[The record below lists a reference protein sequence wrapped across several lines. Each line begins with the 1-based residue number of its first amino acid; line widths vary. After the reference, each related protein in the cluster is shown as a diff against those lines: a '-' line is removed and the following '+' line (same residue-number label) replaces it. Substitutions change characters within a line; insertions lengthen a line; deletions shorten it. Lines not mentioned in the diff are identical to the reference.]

1 LPLYEKY
8 KIKHDVYTYQ
18 HLVKMYLNIRDT
30 DTLMS
35 LWDRLRTKE
44 KFKPNERI
52 LDIVLE
58 GAIRL
63 KSSDKIA
70 EVLEEYVE

>member
-1 LPLYEKY
+1 
-8 KIKHDVYTYQ
+8 
-18 HLVKMYLNIRDT
+18 MYLNIRDT
-30 DTLMS
+30 DTIMS